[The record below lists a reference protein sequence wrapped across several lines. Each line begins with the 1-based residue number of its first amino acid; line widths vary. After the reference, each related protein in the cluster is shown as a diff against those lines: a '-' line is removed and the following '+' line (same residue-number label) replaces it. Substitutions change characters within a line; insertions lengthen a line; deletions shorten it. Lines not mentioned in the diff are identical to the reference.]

1 MKVDFF
7 IVGAPKAGTTSLYH
21 YLSEHPETDMSIL
34 KEPNYFSEKSIK
46 DNDLYYKS
54 YSIKKL
60 SRYHSLFKNNNL
72 IKGEASVSYLYYKDV
87 AKSIKAYN
95 PSARIIIMLRDPIE
109 RAFSHYLM
117 DFRLGLINDTFENII
132 LQKSNL
138 SNSKTYFQQYVKL
151 GEYTNQIKRYFN
163 EFPSE
168 QILVVD
174 YDDFKN
180 KTSDVVKKVYKFLKI
195 DINFSPELN
204 NKHNAR
210 FIVNNRLL
218 KFLFSKIIIR
228 KAMNLIFPKF
238 IKSFIKNQFFNNK
251 PPILLSS
258 SRLYLQQYF
267 KKDVENLSNFLQ
279 KDYSKWI
286 K

>member
-132 LQKSNL
+132 FQKSNL

>member
-1 MKVDFF
+1 MA
-7 IVGAPKAGTTSLYH
+7 IY
-21 YLSEHPETDMSIL
+21 I
-34 KEPNYFSEKSIK
+34 
-46 DNDLYYKS
+46 
-54 YSIKKL
+54 
-60 SRYHSLFKNNNL
+60 
-72 IKGEASVSYLYYKDV
+72 
-87 AKSIKAYN
+87 
-95 PSARIIIMLRDPIE
+95 
-109 RAFSHYLM
+109 
-117 DFRLGLINDTFENII
+117 
-132 LQKSNL
+132 
-138 SNSKTYFQQYVKL
+138 
-151 GEYTNQIKRYFN
+151 NQIKRYFN

-174 YDDFKN
+174 YDDFKK

-258 SRLYLQQYF
+258 SRLYLRQYF

>member
-34 KEPNYFSEKSIK
+34 KEPNYFSENSIK

-54 YSIKKL
+54 YPIKKL
-60 SRYHSLFKNNNL
+60 SKYHSLFKNNNL

-95 PSARIIIMLRDPIE
+95 SSARIIIMLRDPIE

-132 LQKSNL
+132 FQKSNL

-180 KTSDVVKKVYKFLKI
+180 KTSDIVKKVYKFLKI

-258 SRLYLQQYF
+258 SRLYLRQYF
-267 KKDVENLSNFLQ
+267 KKDIENLSNFLQ

>member
-54 YSIKKL
+54 YPIKKL

-95 PSARIIIMLRDPIE
+95 SSARIIIMLRDPIE

-132 LQKSNL
+132 FQKSNL

-180 KTSDVVKKVYKFLKI
+180 KTSDIVKKVYKFLKI

-258 SRLYLQQYF
+258 SRIYLQQYF
-267 KKDVENLSNFLQ
+267 KKDIENLSNFLQ

>member
-95 PSARIIIMLRDPIE
+95 SSARIIIMLRDPIE

>member
-34 KEPNYFSEKSIK
+34 KEPNYFSENSIK

-54 YSIKKL
+54 YPIKKL

-72 IKGEASVSYLYYKDV
+72 ITGEASVSYLYYKDV
-87 AKSIKAYN
+87 AKSIKGYN
-95 PSARIIIMLRDPIE
+95 SSARIIIMLRDPIE

-117 DFRLGLINDTFENII
+117 DFRLGLVNDTFENII
-132 LQKSNL
+132 FQKSNL

-180 KTSDVVKKVYKFLKI
+180 KTSDIVKKVYKFLKI

-251 PPILLSS
+251 PPVLLSS
-258 SRLYLQQYF
+258 SRLYLRQYF
-267 KKDVENLSNFLQ
+267 KKDIENLSNFLQ

>member
-54 YSIKKL
+54 YPIKKL

-95 PSARIIIMLRDPIE
+95 SSARIIIMLRDPIE

-132 LQKSNL
+132 FQKSNL

-180 KTSDVVKKVYKFLKI
+180 KTSDIVKKVYKFLKI

-258 SRLYLQQYF
+258 SRLYLRQYF

>member
-46 DNDLYYKS
+46 DNYLYYKS
-54 YSIKKL
+54 YPIKKL

-95 PSARIIIMLRDPIE
+95 SSARIIIMLRDPIE

-132 LQKSNL
+132 FQKSNL

-180 KTSDVVKKVYKFLKI
+180 KTSDVVKKVYKFLNI

-228 KAMNLIFPKF
+228 KVMNLIFPKF

-258 SRLYLQQYF
+258 SRLYLRQYF
-267 KKDVENLSNFLQ
+267 KKDIENLSNFLQ

>member
-54 YSIKKL
+54 YPIKKL

-95 PSARIIIMLRDPIE
+95 SSARIIIMLRDPIE

-132 LQKSNL
+132 FQKSNL

-258 SRLYLQQYF
+258 SRLYLRQYF

>member
-54 YSIKKL
+54 YPIKKL

-95 PSARIIIMLRDPIE
+95 SSARIIIMLRDPIE

-132 LQKSNL
+132 FQKSNL

-174 YDDFKN
+174 YDDFKK

-258 SRLYLQQYF
+258 SRLYLRQYF

>member
-54 YSIKKL
+54 YPIKKL

-95 PSARIIIMLRDPIE
+95 SSARIIIMLRDPIE

-132 LQKSNL
+132 FQKSNL

>member
-54 YSIKKL
+54 YPIKKL

-95 PSARIIIMLRDPIE
+95 SSARIIIMLRDPIE

-132 LQKSNL
+132 FQKSNL

-174 YDDFKN
+174 YDDFKK
-180 KTSDVVKKVYKFLKI
+180 KTSDIVKKVYKFLKI

-258 SRLYLQQYF
+258 SRLYLRQYF
-267 KKDVENLSNFLQ
+267 KKDIENLSNFLQ

>member
-54 YSIKKL
+54 YPIKKL

-95 PSARIIIMLRDPIE
+95 SSARIIIMLRDPIE

-132 LQKSNL
+132 FQKSNL

-228 KAMNLIFPKF
+228 KVMNLIFPKF